1 MFKYFAIAALGATFA
16 ALAPAQDAKAILD
29 SAVKA
34 MGGENLGS
42 IRFTGSGL
50 NFAFGQAASPGTA
63 WPKFNVKTY
72 ERTIDFD
79 ANGSSQK
86 MVRTQ
91 GENPPRGGG
100 QQPLI
105 GEQTQTTVLGEKLA
119 WADKFDLY
127 LTPMSFLKGAQAA
140 GNATVAV
147 KTVGGKKYNVVSFTV
162 DKKYKVD
169 GYINDRNEVDKVET
183 LVDNPVLG
191 DMPVVATFSDYKD
204 FKGLKFPTKIVET
217 EGGFSVYDL
226 TIADAKRNVIA
237 GVVPPPAPIES
248 RPVVDEQLIAPD
260 VYYFTGGTHH
270 SVIVGFN
277 DYVVVIEGPL
287 NDERSEAVISEVK
300 KLFFNKPIR
309 YLINTHAHFD
319 HLGGVRAYVAEGA
332 TIITYQG
339 NKAYYDKVLALP
351 HTLNPDKLAQTKPAK
366 KLVIETVAEKRVL
379 TDGKHEIDLYH
390 IQNSGHNDSML
401 IAYLPKDKVLV
412 EADLYTAPV
421 VNPAAPPPDPK
432 APAPPISPY
441 TVSLLDNLERL
452 KLDPDKILGLH
463 GREATKDELLKAAGR
478 PVPESAKK

>member
-1 MFKYFAIAALGATFA
+1 
-16 ALAPAQDAKAILD
+16 
-29 SAVKA
+29 
-34 MGGENLGS
+34 
-42 IRFTGSGL
+42 
-50 NFAFGQAASPGTA
+50 
-63 WPKFNVKTY
+63 
-72 ERTIDFD
+72 
-79 ANGSSQK
+79 
-86 MVRTQ
+86 
-91 GENPPRGGG
+91 
-100 QQPLI
+100 
-105 GEQTQTTVLGEKLA
+105 
-119 WADKFDLY
+119 
-127 LTPMSFLKGAQAA
+127 
-140 GNATVAV
+140 
-147 KTVGGKKYNVVSFTV
+147 
-162 DKKYKVD
+162 VD